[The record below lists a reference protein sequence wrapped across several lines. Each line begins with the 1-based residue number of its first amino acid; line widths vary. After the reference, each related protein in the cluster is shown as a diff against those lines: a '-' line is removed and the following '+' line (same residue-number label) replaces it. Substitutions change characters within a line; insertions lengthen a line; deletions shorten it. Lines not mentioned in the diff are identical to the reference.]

1 MAPRLTRCEMA
12 VIGLSIVCYG
22 LLVAY
27 VHVTGFNVVT
37 SDFMMYYRWSNAW
50 WNFSLRTPSHVPLY
64 SILLW
69 AFRSLTFHLLDA
81 ATVMHAVAL
90 PFVAGAYF
98 YVHRILRF
106 HFPAARNVGFAVFG
120 LYPFVGYCFAF
131 APADPLA
138 IFFLVAAAY
147 YSLER
152 KWRCFALCLAAGLIS
167 HKATWPFIAL
177 LAADALW
184 RKKCPLFWP
193 LLAGLP
199 LLAFW
204 GWGLYEE
211 HDALWILRDN
221 IKSEFT
227 AISTLPIMDGLL
239 GPLLHP
245 TAMAKLV
252 RTCVLLALVLVTV
265 SLFAWN
271 LCRLRQPDALFNIA
285 LLLPIILL
293 AVLLNQYEVWAV
305 LRFGRVIAI
314 PLAAFLVEKERIRR
328 FLERPAWFYGVAVT
342 FLITNFFY
350 AYYFMWMYF
359 QDSAGA

>member
-177 LAADALW
+177 LAADGAYGARSARSSGRCSLACRCW
-184 RKKCPLFWP
+184 RSGDGDSTRSTMRCGSCETTSRASLPRNRRCPSWMGCWAP
-193 LLAGLP
+193 CCILP
-199 LLAFW
+199 PW
-204 GWGLYEE
+204 Q
-211 HDALWILRDN
+211 
-221 IKSEFT
+221 S
-227 AISTLPIMDGLL
+227 
-239 GPLLHP
+239 
-245 TAMAKLV
+245 
-252 RTCVLLALVLVTV
+252 
-265 SLFAWN
+265 
-271 LCRLRQPDALFNIA
+271 
-285 LLLPIILL
+285 
-293 AVLLNQYEVWAV
+293 
-305 LRFGRVIAI
+305 
-314 PLAAFLVEKERIRR
+314 
-328 FLERPAWFYGVAVT
+328 
-342 FLITNFFY
+342 
-350 AYYFMWMYF
+350 
-359 QDSAGA
+359 